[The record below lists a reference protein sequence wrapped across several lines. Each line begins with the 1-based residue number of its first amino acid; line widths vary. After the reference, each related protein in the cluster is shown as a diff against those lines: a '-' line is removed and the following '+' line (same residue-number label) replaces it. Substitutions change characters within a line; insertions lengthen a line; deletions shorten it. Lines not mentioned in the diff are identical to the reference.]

1 MKHNVKAAVVAATLL
16 MGGCAQSLDEVEI
29 KASSAEG
36 LTQTLEKIKTDFG
49 EEAARSIVED
59 MGFIV
64 GNYFSDP
71 ELDRAYSKNNTEA
84 VIEKIDSLR
93 NDALADIDGMT
104 VKELRQVAKPL
115 EHAYMMER
123 KEKALPRLEAF
134 EAEKARVLEVRAL
147 RDNLRIDDPE
157 IRRNEDE
164 YGYLEPRLALKLTNS
179 SDRTIRA
186 MDLDVHIW
194 SSVDE
199 QVNGTSQVQ
208 LQFPENPIGPGETQQ
223 VEQPL
228 SPLSELA
235 SAVAQGAGQGVRITI
250 MVVYSEEHGRTEM
263 RAVWTDE
270 MEANLAQLREYAAY
284 GE

>member
-1 MKHNVKAAVVAATLL
+1 MKHNVKAAVVAATLV

-29 KASSAEG
+29 KANSAEG
-36 LTQTLEKIKTDFG
+36 LTQTLKQIKADFG
-49 EEAARSIVED
+49 PEAAKSVVED

-71 ELDRAYSKNNTEA
+71 ELDRAYSKNNTEV
-84 VIEKIDSLR
+84 VIEKLDSFR
-93 NDALADIDGMT
+93 NDALADINGMT

-115 EHAYMMER
+115 EHAFMMER

-147 RDNLRIDDPE
+147 RDNLKIGEPKIQRKK
-157 IRRNEDE
+157 DE
-164 YGYLEPRLALKLTNS
+164 YGYLEPHLAMELTNN

-186 MDLDVHIW
+186 MDLDVHAW
-194 SSVDE
+194 SSIDE
-199 QVNGTSQVQ
+199 EVNGTSQLQ
-208 LQFPENPIGPGETQQ
+208 LTFAEDPIAPGESQRVSQ
-223 VEQPL
+223 AL

-235 SAVAQGAGQGVRITI
+235 SAVAQGAGQGVRIKI

-270 MEANLAQLREYAAY
+270 MESNLAQLREYAAY